1 MYRQPGTAMGKAG
14 RDPPVAVPLGTAAVE
29 GSNRL
34 SVQCQDQRAFSV
46 LMRVVRRR
54 TLDEVK
60 GLVPAPASFL
70 TARAYLERSLGG
82 GGGGGGVGDDSDDDL
97 ILQDTAVLSLRCPVS
112 GLICK
117 TPARTRGC
125 SGLAVFDLDTY
136 LQLNAKVRDRKCQYH
151 ACTKPINHK
160 P

>member
-1 MYRQPGTAMGKAG
+1 MEKPS
-14 RDPPVAVPLGTAAVE
+14 PPVGQTQMARVPMPTVRLQDVGKPDDDE
-29 GSNRL
+29 GGS
-34 SVQCQDQRAFSV
+34 
-46 LMRVVRRR
+46 
-54 TLDEVK
+54 
-60 GLVPAPASFL
+60 
-70 TARAYLERSLGG
+70 GG
-82 GGGGGGVGDDSDDDL
+82 GGGGGGDDSDDDL
-97 ILQDTAVLSLRCPVS
+97 IVQDTAVLSLRCPVS